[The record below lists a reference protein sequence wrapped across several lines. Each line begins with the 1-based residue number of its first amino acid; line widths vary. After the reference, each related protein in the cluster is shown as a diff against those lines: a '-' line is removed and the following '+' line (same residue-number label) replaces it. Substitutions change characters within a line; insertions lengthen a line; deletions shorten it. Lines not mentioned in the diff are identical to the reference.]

1 MVDEIRTV
9 MTPARAKRAA
19 RQVGRSRW
27 VEWLAR
33 FGLVAKG
40 ISYVIVAVLALAVAF
55 GETARPEDR
64 EGALQRIAGESW
76 AKPLLIVLAF
86 GFAAYVVW
94 RLAQAFFDRDNE
106 GEGPK
111 GLAKRAAALG
121 KAVLYAG
128 LCFVTVK
135 LLVDARSSST
145 GGGEKKATAVVL
157 DWPGGTWIVGLAGVA
172 IIGAGA
178 FNAYRAVT
186 QKFEDDLDQGEMSEA
201 EERWYGRIG
210 TLGHA
215 ARAVVFGLIGTFLV
229 KAALEYDPNEAI
241 GLDGALAKLAGQTAG
256 PYLLGL
262 TAAGLLCYGLFC
274 FVQAR
279 YRRV

>member
-1 MVDEIRTV
+1 MVDDVRTV
-9 MTPARAKRAA
+9 MAPKARRAA
-19 RQVGRSRW
+19 RGRE

-33 FGLVAKG
+33 LGLAAKG
-40 ISYVIVAVLALAVAF
+40 ISYVLVAVLAIAVAL
-55 GETARPEDR
+55 GESRKPEDR
-64 EGALQRIAGESW
+64 EGALERVASESW
-76 AKPLLIVLAF
+76 GKPLLVVLAL

-106 GEGPK
+106 GDGAK

-135 LLVDARSSST
+135 LLVGAGSSS
-145 GGGEKKATAVVL
+145 GGGEKKATSTVL
-157 DWPGGTWIVGLAGVA
+157 DWPAGTWIVGLAGAA
-172 IIGAGA
+172 IIGAGI

-186 QKFEDDLDQGEMSEA
+186 QKFEDDLEQHEMSEA

-210 TLGHA
+210 SLGHG
-215 ARAVVFGLIGTFLV
+215 ARAVVFSLIGGFLI
-229 KAALEYDPNEAI
+229 KAAVEYDPKEAI
-241 GLDGALAKLAGQTAG
+241 GLDGALQKLAGQTAG

-262 TAAGLLCYGLFC
+262 AAAGLLCYGLFC